1 MSFKLAQH
9 SSTSPLSVNT
19 QTYILFDIA
28 MHCKAKKSKYLLQ
41 RQIIMRRRRWPHGW
55 AVVCISK
62 HSHCGIT
69 QGDSTHL
76 KQKKSKFST
85 NLLGGNYR
93 LGRQELT
100 YSSGRI
106 IHTLQPTAVTFHN
119 TTPLTLL
126 TFLVSS
132 QVSISSCLFLR
143 QQWACWSCVMGLGF
157 VQENITSWT

>member
-1 MSFKLAQH
+1 MSFKQTKH

-106 IHTLQPTAVTFHN
+106 IHTLQPTAVKFHN
-119 TTPLTLL
+119 TTPQPLHSITLHHR
-126 TFLVSS
+126 
-132 QVSISSCLFLR
+132 LFLLFSS
-143 QQWACWSCVMGLGF
+143 AL
-157 VQENITSWT
+157 NILLSLFEAAVGMLE